1 MTYSRIFG
9 TLLVAVG
16 VLIAQ
21 SPSDDPVMKARN
33 QRAAAG
39 SDLDLPAVPRTVMEP
54 PPLPPPEVNI
64 KDTKG
69 YRGKR
74 AKKGKA
80 GTVKKS
86 TKAGKAG
93 KAKKVVSRKK

>member
-1 MTYSRIFG
+1 M
-9 TLLVAVG
+9 AVG
-16 VLIAQ
+16 VVVAQ
-21 SPSDDPVMKARN
+21 PPSDDPVMKVRS

-74 AKKGKA
+74 GKKAKA

-86 TKAGKAG
+86 AKTGKAVKG
-93 KAKKVVSRKK
+93 KKVVSRKK